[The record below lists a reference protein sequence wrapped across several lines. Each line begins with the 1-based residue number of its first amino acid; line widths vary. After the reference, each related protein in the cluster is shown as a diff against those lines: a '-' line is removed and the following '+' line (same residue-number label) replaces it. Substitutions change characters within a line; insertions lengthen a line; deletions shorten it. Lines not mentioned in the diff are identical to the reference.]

1 MGCSEPE
8 IAHDHKGV
16 DTAKVVERSEGL
28 RSHADVGL
36 LHHLQWRKL
45 DK

>member
-1 MGCSEPE
+1 MDCSEPE

-16 DTAKVVERSEGL
+16 GTTKVVERSVGL
-28 RSHADVGL
+28 RSYEDVGL
-36 LHHLQWRKL
+36 LHHLQWRTL